1 MRIRRPGKIID
12 QLWYLGHEE
21 SGIYLLDGGNEAM
34 IINGGLRYI
43 LPDVLRQ
50 FKEFGIDEKK
60 IAKLLILHSHFD
72 HVGIVPFLKRRH
84 PGLQIYA
91 SLRAW
96 EILGM
101 HNAIDTIN
109 EFGQRVTEKAGMVQ
123 QCSGYDLDW
132 RNDVSG
138 AAISEGDRIRVGHI
152 ELHIL
157 ETPGHSS
164 CHISAYAPQ
173 LKVLFSSDGGGI
185 PYKETIIPSGN
196 SDYTQFQQSL
206 EKLKPLK
213 TDYLCADHYGY
224 VTGEEARNY
233 ISRTIELAGER
244 RVAMEEAYR
253 RTGNVESA
261 ALELTASFYAQNPD
275 YFVSQEIYEGVYRQM
290 IRHVAQAL
298 ADRS

>member
-1 MRIRRPGKIID
+1 MRIRKPGKIID
-12 QLWYLGHEE
+12 QLWYLGREE
-21 SGIYLLDGGNEAM
+21 SGIYLLDGGNEAI

-43 LPDVLRQ
+43 LPDLLLQ
-50 FKEFGIDEKK
+50 FEEFGIDERK
-60 IAKLLILHSHFD
+60 IKKLLILHSHFD
-72 HVGIVPFLKRRH
+72 HVGIIPFFNRRH
-84 PGLQIYA
+84 PELEIYA
-91 SLRAW
+91 SPRAW
-96 EILGM
+96 AILGM
-101 HNAIDTIN
+101 QNAIDTIN

-138 AAISEGDRIRVGHI
+138 TAVSGGDRIRVGHI

-244 RVAMEEAYR
+244 RAAMEEAYR

-261 ALELTASFYAQNPD
+261 AQELTASFFAQNPD
-275 YFVSQEIYEGVYRQM
+275 YFVSREIYEGVYRQM
-290 IRHVAQAL
+290 IRHVAKAL
-298 ADRS
+298 EGKV

>member
-84 PGLQIYA
+84 PDLQIYA

-185 PYKETIIPSGN
+185 PFKETIIPSGN

-233 ISRTIELAGER
+233 ISRTIELARER

-261 ALELTASFYAQNPD
+261 AQELTASFYAQNPD
-275 YFVSQEIYEGVYRQM
+275 YFVSREIYEGVYRQM